1 MLPPGIKWQHRVVMM
16 TVMAIGMIAVA
27 IAIGEQLGKP
37 FNEVLM
43 GVFIC

>member
-16 TVMAIGMIAVA
+16 TAVA